1 MTRYNLFSLILMLWL
16 WRDNHVIIPKGKVD
30 NILLGLTIILIIT
43 QIMVSIPIKVNLTFD
58 RKLGGETWF

>member
-1 MTRYNLFSLILMLWL
+1 MLWL